1 MSFQK
6 IIFLGIVCIAKP
18 LKVVPSKDPDRGG
31 LHLKISC
38 QMTDRLKLPVYLEP
52 RSWFA
57 YNITLSFCNFNFSV
71 CPGSRAIF
79 GQKCHA
85 TFHSF
90 EKLRSKIL
98 KPLKK

>member
-1 MSFQK
+1 ML
-6 IIFLGIVCIAKP
+6 IINVTVQFLVI
-18 LKVVPSKDPDRGG
+18 SKDPDRGG

-85 TFHSF
+85 TFHNF